1 LLQGVPVISGYGDT
15 NPQERRHMMMI
26 SYFFRR
32 YIVALVIGIGFIFS
46 PAIALFAAAAPAAA
60 PPPDTETRS
69 LILGVDAGTAPV
81 ANADRKQTLA
91 GLLNRGRQTALE
103 KARNRL
109 LELGKFGIDF
119 DLVRTPAG
127 FVRLLQQQETLPG
140 KGERPHIWIEAE
152 TGFVPRERKTGK
164 RPDAALLDRADLLD
178 VRIWTDRKE
187 YEEGETVTLYMQG
200 NRDFYGKVIQ
210 IDRKGA
216 ILQLL
221 PNNYRQLSSFEKEKL
236 YRIPDEGDR
245 YQLAVQPPLGTIRFI
260 VHATR
265 LPMSQVN
272 LQSTTGGIFK
282 YRASAKA
289 FGRSVRHVIPAGEE
303 QGTEF
308 CEATWVIKTVPRK

>member
-1 LLQGVPVISGYGDT
+1 
-15 NPQERRHMMMI
+15 MMV
-26 SYFFRR
+26 SSFFRR

-46 PAIALFAAAAPAAA
+46 PSTALFAASAPAAA

-69 LILGVDAGTAPV
+69 LILGVDAGTAP
-81 ANADRKQTLA
+81 AAKADRKQALA

-103 KARNRL
+103 KTRNRL
-109 LELGKFGIDF
+109 LELGKFGLDF

-127 FVRLLQQQETLPG
+127 FVRILQQQETLPG

-152 TGFVPRERKTGK
+152 TGFVPKERKTGN

-187 YEEGETVTLYMQG
+187 YEEGKTVILYLQG

-210 IDRKGA
+210 IDMKGA
-216 ILQLL
+216 VLQLL
-221 PNNYRQLSSFEKEKL
+221 PNNYRQISSFEKEKR

-272 LQSTTGGIFK
+272 HLLSI
-282 YRASAKA
+282 
-289 FGRSVRHVIPAGEE
+289 
-303 QGTEF
+303 
-308 CEATWVIKTVPRK
+308 

>member
-1 LLQGVPVISGYGDT
+1 
-15 NPQERRHMMMI
+15 MMV
-26 SYFFRR
+26 SSFFRR
-32 YIVALVIGIGFIFS
+32 YIIALVIGIGFIFS
-46 PAIALFAAAAPAAA
+46 PTTALFAASAPAAA

-69 LILGVDAGTAPV
+69 LILGVDAGTAP
-81 ANADRKQTLA
+81 AAKADRKQALA

-103 KARNRL
+103 KTRNRL
-109 LELGKFGIDF
+109 LELGKFGLDF

-127 FVRLLQQQETLPG
+127 FVRILQQQETLPG

-152 TGFVPRERKTGK
+152 TGFVPKERKTGN

-187 YEEGETVTLYMQG
+187 YEEGKTVTLYLQG

-210 IDRKGA
+210 IDMKGA
-216 ILQLL
+216 VLQLL
-221 PNNYRQLSSFEKEKL
+221 PNNYRQISSFEKEKR

-303 QGTEF
+303 QDVEF
-308 CEATWVIKTVPRK
+308 CEATWDIKTVPRK

>member
-1 LLQGVPVISGYGDT
+1 
-15 NPQERRHMMMI
+15 MMV
-26 SYFFRR
+26 SSFFRR
-32 YIVALVIGIGFIFS
+32 YIVALVIGICFIFS
-46 PAIALFAAAAPAAA
+46 PTTAVFAASAPAAA

-69 LILGVDAGTAPV
+69 LILGINTGTEPAA
-81 ANADRKQTLA
+81 ANTDRKKTLA

-103 KARNRL
+103 KTRNRL
-109 LELGKFGIDF
+109 LGLGKFGLDF
-119 DLVRTPAG
+119 DLVRTPVG
-127 FVRLLQQQETLPG
+127 FVQILQQQETLPG
-140 KGERPHIWIEAE
+140 KGEPPHIWIEAE
-152 TGFVPRERKTGK
+152 TVFVLKDKKTGK

-187 YEEGETVTLYMQG
+187 YKEEESVTLYLQG

-210 IDRKGA
+210 IDAKGTV
-216 ILQLL
+216 LQLL
-221 PNNYRQLSSFEKEKL
+221 PNNYRQISSFEKEKS

-245 YQLAVQPPLGTIRFI
+245 YQLTVQPPLGTIRFI
-260 VHATR
+260 VYATR

-289 FGRSVRHVIPAGEE
+289 FGRSVRRVIPAGEE
-303 QGTEF
+303 QGVEF

>member
-1 LLQGVPVISGYGDT
+1 
-15 NPQERRHMMMI
+15 MI

-216 ILQLL
+216 VLQLL

-308 CEATWVIKTVPRK
+308 CEATWVINTVPRK

>member
-1 LLQGVPVISGYGDT
+1 
-15 NPQERRHMMMI
+15 MI
-26 SYFFRR
+26 LYSFFRGH
-32 YIVALVIGIGFIFS
+32 VAALLSKTALVLFIVL
-46 PAIALFAAAAPAAA
+46 AGGQAPAASPDA

-69 LILGVDAGTAPV
+69 LIIGIDAGTAP
-81 ANADRKQTLA
+81 AAKDDRKAALA
-91 GLLNRGRQTALE
+91 GILNRGRQTALE

-109 LELGKFGIDF
+109 LELRKFDLDF

-127 FVRLLQQQETLPG
+127 FVRILKQEPLPV
-140 KGERPHIWIEAE
+140 KGAPPHIWIETE
-152 TGFVPRERKTGK
+152 TGFVLKEKKAGN

-187 YEEGETVTLYMQG
+187 YEEGETVTLHLRG
-200 NRDFYGKVIQ
+200 NRDFYGKMIQ

-216 ILQLL
+216 VLQLL

-245 YQLAVQPPLGTIRFI
+245 YQLTVQPPPGTIRFI
-260 VHATR
+260 VYATR

-289 FGRSVRHVIPAGEE
+289 FGRSVRHIIPAGEE
-303 QGTEF
+303 QIAEF
-308 CEATWVIKTVPRK
+308 CEASWEIRIVPRK

>member
-1 LLQGVPVISGYGDT
+1 
-15 NPQERRHMMMI
+15 MMV
-26 SYFFRR
+26 SSFFRR
-32 YIVALVIGIGFIFS
+32 YIVVLVIGIGFIFS
-46 PAIALFAAAAPAAA
+46 TITALFAASAPAAA
-60 PPPDTETRS
+60 PPPDTEIRS
-69 LILGVDAGTAPV
+69 LILGVDAGAAPA
-81 ANADRKQTLA
+81 ANADRKKALA
-91 GLLNRGRQTALE
+91 GLLNRGRQTAQE
-103 KARNRL
+103 KTRNRL
-109 LELGKFGIDF
+109 LELGKFGLDF

-127 FVRLLQQQETLPG
+127 FVQILQQQEILPG
-140 KGERPHIWIEAE
+140 KGEPPHIWIEAE
-152 TGFVPRERKTGK
+152 TGFVLKEKKTGN

-187 YEEGETVTLYMQG
+187 YEEGKTVTLYLQG

-210 IDRKGA
+210 IDAKGA
-216 ILQLL
+216 VFQLL
-221 PNNYRQLSSFEKEKL
+221 PNNYRQISSFEKEKL

-245 YQLAVQPPLGTIRFI
+245 YQLTVQPPLGTIRFI

-303 QGTEF
+303 QGVEF
-308 CEATWVIKTVPRK
+308 CEATWKIKTVPRK

>member
-1 LLQGVPVISGYGDT
+1 
-15 NPQERRHMMMI
+15 MI

-46 PAIALFAAAAPAAA
+46 PAIALFAAAAPAVA

-216 ILQLL
+216 VLQLL

>member
-1 LLQGVPVISGYGDT
+1 
-15 NPQERRHMMMI
+15 MMV
-26 SYFFRR
+26 SSFFHR
-32 YIVALVIGIGFIFS
+32 YIVALVIGICFIFS
-46 PAIALFAAAAPAAA
+46 PTTAVFAASAPAAA

-69 LILGVDAGTAPV
+69 LILGINTGTEPAA
-81 ANADRKQTLA
+81 ANTDRKKAVA

-103 KARNRL
+103 KTRNRL
-109 LELGKFGIDF
+109 LGLGKFGLDF
-119 DLVRTPAG
+119 DLVRTPVG
-127 FVRLLQQQETLPG
+127 FVQILQQQETLPG
-140 KGERPHIWIEAE
+140 KGEPPHIWIEAE
-152 TGFVPRERKTGK
+152 TVFVLKDKKTGK

-187 YEEGETVTLYMQG
+187 YKEGETVTLYLQG

-210 IDRKGA
+210 IDAKGA
-216 ILQLL
+216 VLQLL
-221 PNNYRQLSSFEKEKL
+221 PNNYRQISSFEKEKS

-245 YQLAVQPPLGTIRFI
+245 YQLTVQPPLGTIRFI
-260 VHATR
+260 VYATR

-289 FGRSVRHVIPAGEE
+289 FGRSVRRVIPAGEE
-303 QGTEF
+303 QGVEF

>member
-1 LLQGVPVISGYGDT
+1 
-15 NPQERRHMMMI
+15 MMI

-216 ILQLL
+216 VLQLL

-308 CEATWVIKTVPRK
+308 CEATWVINTVPRK

>member
-1 LLQGVPVISGYGDT
+1 
-15 NPQERRHMMMI
+15 MMMI

-216 ILQLL
+216 VLQLL

-308 CEATWVIKTVPRK
+308 CEATWVINTVPRK

>member
-1 LLQGVPVISGYGDT
+1 
-15 NPQERRHMMMI
+15 MMMI

-216 ILQLL
+216 VLQLL

>member
-1 LLQGVPVISGYGDT
+1 
-15 NPQERRHMMMI
+15 
-26 SYFFRR
+26 
-32 YIVALVIGIGFIFS
+32 
-46 PAIALFAAAAPAAA
+46 
-60 PPPDTETRS
+60 
-69 LILGVDAGTAPV
+69 
-81 ANADRKQTLA
+81 
-91 GLLNRGRQTALE
+91 
-103 KARNRL
+103 
-109 LELGKFGIDF
+109 
-119 DLVRTPAG
+119 
-127 FVRLLQQQETLPG
+127 
-140 KGERPHIWIEAE
+140 
-152 TGFVPRERKTGK
+152 
-164 RPDAALLDRADLLD
+164 
-178 VRIWTDRKE
+178 
-187 YEEGETVTLYMQG
+187 
-200 NRDFYGKVIQ
+200 VIQ

-216 ILQLL
+216 VLQLL

>member
-1 LLQGVPVISGYGDT
+1 
-15 NPQERRHMMMI
+15 MMV
-26 SYFFRR
+26 SSFFRR
-32 YIVALVIGIGFIFS
+32 YIVVLVIGIGFIFS
-46 PAIALFAAAAPAAA
+46 TITALFAASAPAAA
-60 PPPDTETRS
+60 PPPDTEIRS
-69 LILGVDAGTAPV
+69 LILGVDAGAAPA
-81 ANADRKQTLA
+81 ANADRKKALA

-103 KARNRL
+103 KTRNRL
-109 LELGKFGIDF
+109 LGLGKFGLDF

-127 FVRLLQQQETLPG
+127 FVQILQQQETLPG
-140 KGERPHIWIEAE
+140 KGEPPHIWIEAE
-152 TGFVPRERKTGK
+152 TGFVLKVKKTGN

-187 YEEGETVTLYMQG
+187 YEEGKTVTLYLQG

-210 IDRKGA
+210 IDAKGA
-216 ILQLL
+216 VFQLL
-221 PNNYRQLSSFEKEKL
+221 PNNYRQISSFEKEKL
-236 YRIPDEGDR
+236 YQIPDEGDR
-245 YQLAVQPPLGTIRFI
+245 YQLTVQPPLGTIRFI

-303 QGTEF
+303 QGVEF
-308 CEATWVIKTVPRK
+308 CEATWKIKTVPRK

>member
-1 LLQGVPVISGYGDT
+1 
-15 NPQERRHMMMI
+15 MI

-216 ILQLL
+216 VLQLL

>member
-1 LLQGVPVISGYGDT
+1 
-15 NPQERRHMMMI
+15 MMV
-26 SYFFRR
+26 SSFFRR
-32 YIVALVIGIGFIFS
+32 YIVVLVIGIGFIFS
-46 PAIALFAAAAPAAA
+46 TITALFAASAPAAA

-69 LILGVDAGTAPV
+69 LILGVDAGAAPA
-81 ANADRKQTLA
+81 ANADRKKALA
-91 GLLNRGRQTALE
+91 GLLNRGRQTAQE
-103 KARNRL
+103 KTRNRL
-109 LELGKFGIDF
+109 LELGKFGLDF

-127 FVRLLQQQETLPG
+127 FVQILQQQETLPG
-140 KGERPHIWIEAE
+140 KGEPPHIWIEAE
-152 TGFVPRERKTGK
+152 TGFVLKEKKTGN

-187 YEEGETVTLYMQG
+187 YEEGKTVTLYLQG

-210 IDRKGA
+210 IDAKGA
-216 ILQLL
+216 VFQLL
-221 PNNYRQLSSFEKEKL
+221 PNNYRQISSFEKEKL

-245 YQLAVQPPLGTIRFI
+245 YQLTVQPPLGTIRFI

-303 QGTEF
+303 QGVEF
-308 CEATWVIKTVPRK
+308 CEATWKIKTVPRK